1 MGKELGDF
9 LRSRRARVRP
19 DDVGLP
25 TYGERRRVAG
35 LRREEVALL
44 AGVSVPYY
52 VRLEQ
57 GRAANVSD
65 EILGAIARALALDE
79 TERAHL
85 RNVARPD
92 RPRAA
97 RRPSQRV
104 RPTIRLMLD
113 ATEAPAFVVGRRSEL
128 LACNRPA
135 ALLFF
140 SGAGVEPRMPDGGV
154 NCARLVFLDEPFRAL
169 YRDWEH
175 KARETVAFLR
185 LDAGRHPD
193 DPELARLIGELS
205 MKSTDFRR
213 LWAEHDVRERSNGR
227 VHLDHP
233 LVGEL
238 ALHYE
243 SLRVGDDP
251 DQVLITY
258 LAEPGS
264 PGEQA
269 LRFLASWHGGTAGAE
284 ERPGERP
291 APSGT
296 PAPLPQTG

>member
-1 MGKELGDF
+1 MDRELGAF

-19 DDVGLP
+19 EDAGLP

-57 GRAANVSD
+57 GRATNVSD
-65 EILGAIARALALDE
+65 EILGAIARALRLDE
-79 TERAHL
+79 AEQAHL
-85 RNVARPD
+85 RNVGRPV
-92 RPRAA
+92 RRSRTV

-104 RPTIRLMLD
+104 RPTIQRLLD
-113 ATEAPAFVVGRRSEL
+113 AHGCPAFLIGRRSEL
-128 LACNRPA
+128 LACNRLA
-135 ALLFF
+135 ALVLF
-140 SGAGVEPRMPDGGV
+140 GGSDTAQEDI
-154 NCARLVFLDEPFRAL
+154 NCARLVFLDDAVRAL
-169 YRDWEH
+169 YLSWED

-193 DPELARLIGELS
+193 DQELATLIGELS
-205 MKSTDFRR
+205 MRSPDFRR
-213 LWAEHDVRERSNGR
+213 LWAEHDVKERSNGR

-238 ALHYE
+238 LLDYE

-251 DQVLITY
+251 DQVLVTY

-264 PGEQA
+264 PSDAA
-269 LRFLASWHGGTAGAE
+269 LRFLASWHGEQPTPPQSPVTRSTGT
-284 ERPGERP
+284 
-291 APSGT
+291 
-296 PAPLPQTG
+296 